1 MFCAG
6 RKTLNTF
13 RDWDG
18 KMRVM
23 ARKLEASPG
32 KSTHTTKSRST
43 SISFLEEAVKQDISL
58 QGLSEETD
66 GLSHSS

>member
-6 RKTLNTF
+6 RKTLNTC

-32 KSTHTTKSRST
+32 HFYPYHEVK
-43 SISFLEEAVKQDISL
+43 EDAVKQDISL